1 MRSRIRIIIMKIII
15 KMLNVPGIKVLKERS
30 LKREEMG
37 IKGYL
42 IFLSLN

>member
-1 MRSRIRIIIMKIII
+1 MRSRIRIIIMKI
-15 KMLNVPGIKVLKERS
+15 KMLNVPGIKVLKERI